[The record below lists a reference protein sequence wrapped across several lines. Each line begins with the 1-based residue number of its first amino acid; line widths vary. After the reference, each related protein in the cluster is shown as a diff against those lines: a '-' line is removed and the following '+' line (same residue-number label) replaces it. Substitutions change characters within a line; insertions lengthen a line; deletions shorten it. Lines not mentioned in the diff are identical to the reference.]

1 MKKVIPIL
9 ENLQPYLESPIFQF
23 IFVYLLQNKKLDNQ
37 QLREQLKALPTS
49 INNEKIM
56 TLYDELILEGVE
68 KGIEKGIE
76 KTILNAFDNNIN
88 LDTIRIITGETTEK
102 INAILHKN
110 NRI

>member
-68 KGIEKGIE
+68 KGIEK
-76 KTILNAFDNNIN
+76 TILNAFDNNIN